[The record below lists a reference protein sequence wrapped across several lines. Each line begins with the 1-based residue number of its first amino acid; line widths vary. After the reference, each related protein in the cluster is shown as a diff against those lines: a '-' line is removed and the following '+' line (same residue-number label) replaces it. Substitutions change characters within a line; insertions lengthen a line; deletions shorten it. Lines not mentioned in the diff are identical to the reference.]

1 MSKEEIT
8 RFQKDVKNSKDLQE
22 KLIDA
27 GSDVNK
33 IISIA
38 NSSGYNLN
46 KEELVKFANEAK
58 SELNDEDLEK
68 VAGGGVLSGAGVT
81 VVVSV
86 I

>member
-46 KEELVKFANEAK
+46 KDELVKFADEAK